1 MKRMFFMIFALLALL
16 FPSFIYAAEPI
27 KEQPYKVKIKGA
39 EKHVLDGDLLST
51 MEGSAN
57 LFLLIDHP
65 PSSSVSLIRRAASD
79 KERMLD
85 VLKSFG
91 YYAGK
96 VTIFIEDVPLN
107 TLHPSVI
114 RQVDTPKV
122 VIEVM
127 PGSRYKFNEIN
138 LLGLQSLD
146 LSLATMLVNL
156 KQGTEA
162 KGSYI
167 IEAEG
172 LVLAKLAL
180 DGYPYAKTE
189 DRKLVVNHLKK
200 SMDVTLRF
208 TPGPR
213 AQLGKLVIKGL
224 EHVED
229 DFVRKRITWQPGD
242 LYHPKILKSFRTE
255 LNNLGVFS
263 SLKLNIP
270 DTPNVD
276 GAASAYD
283 LPVEL
288 LVEERQRKFIGFGL
302 DYSSTEQFGVGAYW
316 GHRNL
321 FGRGEKLKISSRV
334 DKILKND
341 FKDVDTSLELE
352 FSKPDF
358 LTRSQELLING
369 KLANEHSDAYDKQSI
384 SSAIGIKRKLSNI
397 LSFSGGISGEYSS
410 TKNNE
415 GKDEVFLIGFPLVL
429 KHDTTND
436 LLNPQTGF
444 RNAVSVTPYF
454 IAKGGEGNF
463 TVGRLD
469 SRAYYNALES
479 GNVILAGRFAVG
491 SIYGETL
498 TDIPPDK
505 KFYSGGGGSVRGYEY
520 QHVGPL
526 DVEGSP
532 TGGLSFVE
540 VGFEI
545 RWRYQDFGI
554 VPFVDG
560 GNVFAS
566 KLPKLEETLQ
576 WAAGIGL
583 RYYSAIGPL
592 RIDLAFPIDK
602 REDDDSVAFYLS
614 IGQAF

>member
-1 MKRMFFMIFALLALL
+1 MYLRIFSLLLL
-16 FPSFIYAAEPI
+16 VFPSFIYAADPSQ
-27 KEQPYKVKIKGA
+27 EQPYKVEIRGA
-39 EKHVLDGDLLST
+39 EGQALDKDMLNA

-57 LFLLIDHP
+57 LFLLIDQP
-65 PSSSVSLIRRAASD
+65 PSSSVGLIRRAASD
-79 KERMLD
+79 KARMLD

-96 VTIFIEDVPLN
+96 VIIFIEEVPLT
-107 TLHPSVI
+107 TLHPSII

-122 VIEVM
+122 IIEIT
-127 PGSRYKFNEIN
+127 PGSLYKFGEIN
-138 LLGLQSLD
+138 LLGLESLD
-146 LSLATMLVNL
+146 LSLATLLVNL
-156 KQGTEA
+156 TQDTEA

-172 LVLAKLAL
+172 LVLAKLTL
-180 DGYPYAKTE
+180 EGYPYAKAE
-189 DRKLVVNHLKK
+189 DRTLVVSHEKK
-200 SMDVTLRF
+200 TMDVTLRF
-208 TPGPR
+208 TPGPP
-213 AQLGKLVIKGL
+213 AQLGKLVITGL
-224 EHVED
+224 ERIED
-229 DFVRKRITWQPGD
+229 DFVRKRITWQQGD
-242 LYHPKILKSFRTE
+242 LYHPKILESFRTE
-255 LNNLGVFS
+255 LNNLGIFS

-270 DTPNVD
+270 DAPDAGGSVSGD
-276 GAASAYD
+276 P

-288 LVEERQRKFIGFGL
+288 LVEERKRKFIGFGV
-302 DYSSTEQFGVGAYW
+302 DYSTTEQFGIGAYW

-321 FGRGEKLKISSRV
+321 FGRGEKLKISARV
-334 DKILKND
+334 DKIFKNAL
-341 FKDVDTSLELE
+341 KDVDTSLELD

-358 LTRSQELLING
+358 LSRSQELLING
-369 KLANEHSDAYDKQSI
+369 KIANEHFDAYDKQSI
-384 SSAIGIKRKLSNI
+384 SSAIGIKRKLSNR

-410 TKNNE
+410 I
-415 GKDEVFLIGFPLVL
+415 KDSAGEQEFFLVGFPLAL
-429 KHDTTND
+429 KYDTTHD

-444 RNAVSVTPYF
+444 RNTASITPYF

-479 GNVILAGRFAVG
+479 GNLVLAGRFSTG

-526 DVEGSP
+526 DAKRNP
-532 TGGLSFVE
+532 LGGMSFIE
-540 VGFEI
+540 VGGEI

-566 KLPKLEETLQ
+566 KLPKLDETLQ

-602 REDDDSVAFYLS
+602 RKGDDSVAFYLS